1 MPSQSVLKSKD
12 YRQIIGFLTKVIDQ
26 TILHEQELNERF
38 GDDAPASDAVILRGL
53 RRKRDAAYRV
63 LERMLELIL
72 VELGE
77 LEIEEIE
84 PELASAIV
92 QFGPIPV
99 GIDATGSRFITYKNG
114 VIEPDECNKEPNH
127 AITVVGFTVE
137 IERLLMF

>member
-84 PELASAIV
+84 PELPFESSNTLIHQVFPEDNESTKLKRELVLEMKRAA
-92 QFGPIPV
+92 
-99 GIDATGSRFITYKNG
+99 NG
-114 VIEPDECNKEPNH
+114 
-127 AITVVGFTVE
+127 
-137 IERLLMF
+137 

>member
-84 PELASAIV
+84 PELPSESSDTLIHQVFPEDNESTKLKRELVLEMKRAA
-92 QFGPIPV
+92 
-99 GIDATGSRFITYKNG
+99 NG
-114 VIEPDECNKEPNH
+114 
-127 AITVVGFTVE
+127 
-137 IERLLMF
+137 